1 MYKGIGSILGN
12 EIERKMMDSR
22 IDEILKITSLVPT
35 QEMKPTPA
43 PRVLPK
49 TTGKDDEID
58 YNYARENYYN
68 LIERN
73 QDAVEEML
81 EIAKQ
86 SENARSFEV
95 VGQLIKAGLD
105 ANESLMKLHKTK
117 KELSAEKSGPTQV
130 TNALFVGS
138 TAELQKLLKSKL
150 KKTK

>member
-1 MYKGIGSILGN
+1 MNS
-12 EIERKMMDSR
+12 DTR
-22 IDEILKITSLVPT
+22 IDEILEITSLVPSS
-35 QEMKPTPA
+35 EMKPEPA
-43 PRVLPK
+43 SRVIPQK
-49 TTGKDDEID
+49 NGKDDDID

-86 SENARSFEV
+86 SEHARSFEV

-105 ANESLMKLHKTK
+105 ANEALMKLHKTK
-117 KELSAEKSGPTQV
+117 KELNVEKGPTQV

-150 KKTK
+150 KETK